1 MIYNLSFRN
10 NGGAVVPGRL
20 TAHPP
25 GSREV
30 PIEGAL
36 IGYDQVTFLIHGF
49 NVNEEEGIKSLS
61 VLAELLP
68 SALPGAIV
76 FVLWPGDSPIGPLSY
91 SFTEGHQADDTADEL
106 VKFIIS
112 HMTLTTPINI
122 IAHSLGC
129 RVTMETA
136 KKLHNMANGQKTI
149 YPVKQICLMAGAIDD
164 FSLSE
169 PDDFRAAAERAD
181 RVAVLSSVED
191 EVLGLIYPLGDLIQA
206 FIFFWKESAGMALG
220 YRGPIAVKSWFGG
233 ETHSIPGN
241 VHPEP
246 ILENFGIDHGDYLPP
261 DKKNRDEWSAA
272 AAFADAVVAGV
283 KDLQYQLQA
292 KP

>member
-10 NGGAVVPGRL
+10 RSGAVVPGRL

-30 PIEGAL
+30 PADGAL
-36 IGYDQVTFLIHGF
+36 VGYDQVTFLIHGF
-49 NVNEEEGIKSLS
+49 NVNEEEGTYGLS
-61 VLAELLP
+61 EFARKLSAEP
-68 SALPGAIV
+68 SSAIV

-106 VKFIIS
+106 IKFIIS
-112 HMTLTTPINI
+112 HMTFTTPINF

-136 KKLHNMANGQKTI
+136 KKLHKMVNGQKAI

-169 PDDFRAAAERAD
+169 PDDYRTAAERAD

-191 EVLGLIYPLGDLIQA
+191 EVLRIIYPLGDLVQA
-206 FIFFWKESAGMALG
+206 FLFFWKETAGMALG
-220 YRGPIAVKSWFGG
+220 YRGPVPIKPWFWG

-241 VHPEP
+241 VHSEP
-246 ILENFGIDHGDYLPP
+246 IPEVKGIDHGDYLP
-261 DKKNRDEWSAA
+261 DKSDPQKKDWKAV
-272 AAFADAVVAGV
+272 AAFADAVISG
-283 KDLQYQLQA
+283 
-292 KP
+292 KPDPRYP